1 MMKHLPKLL
10 SVILL
15 LSLLTGCDNSRP
27 ATTVPETTM
36 VPTTAAP
43 ETTVAPTTAPIST
56 TAPTTVPVTTIPP
69 TTEPLNVYCDLPEF
83 TPATDPTTLP
93 ADPVLSDLVTTGYTG
108 SACWKDLS
116 GGIETPTFSL
126 PSVTPFCEGAIAI
139 NREIAEIFDPILEKA
154 RDYFD
159 QKVTAMEAKIS
170 YEASLSGDILTI
182 LITTDTFY
190 DYHRY
195 HTFAIDIATGQR
207 LDQQALVSRVLHV
220 GYAEFLYRATYTAYD
235 HLSQKGAVF
244 GSVTD
249 GFYVRSYQLY
259 LAEDGTPMI
268 CNPRPGELYDS
279 IELPYNPAAQGED
292 PNAATNEYYRWL
304 FRLQPSDSS
313 EWFAQEFWY
322 PAWAK
327 LLKTF
332 FDHDSVKMLRYLAT
346 EDAACV
352 DKVISCLCKAV
363 TAQQQE
369 SFTARCRELSPQEDP
384 TVAQLA
390 RKLLDALEAADAA
403 FVRVTDHIP
412 NIFIDLRYATES
424 NFTGQAI
431 YDFRDAYLR
440 YGTVKKL
447 IAVQNELR
455 SQGLILKIWDA
466 FRPTAAQFRLWEVC
480 PDPSYVAD
488 PTKGF
493 SDHSR
498 GNTLDITLCYADGTE
513 LKMPTGFD
521 DFSALADRDYSDCAP
536 EAAANAKL
544 LESIMTKHG
553 FTGYAGEWW
562 HYSDTTSYDED
573 ETFFLPVTESPQE
586 EQARYLEA
594 FRQVDENSY
603 EGEAGQTLHDLCFED
618 VEKFLHYASQVID
631 PDTYDYQTSSAW
643 HSYKWAVYRNATDA
657 QRALMKETCLAA
669 YRDTQNSF
677 ELRYC
682 ASFFAPLD
690 RKEELAMRA
699 EVLESHTEIEFQ
711 AYAAIIDLNETGY
724 VPQYYPAENLFTS
737 YEQFHSYTLGH
748 KEANHYDSTFTND
761 LSPQSYDTFAA
772 QFDKAFFENHILLRA
787 EVDVKAGDLPTVT
800 KVTTGEPCYWMDR
813 FCVYM
818 EYTDGTSNM
827 ANPIPSDIWVVF
839 IAVPRKH
846 YAEPIGIND
855 YQADFNFC
863 INGIPF
869 QNYG

>member
-43 ETTVAPTTAPIST
+43 ETTVAPTTAPIT
-56 TAPTTVPVTTIPP
+56 TAAP

-116 GGIETPTFSL
+116 GNIEAPSFCL
-126 PSVTPFCEGAIAI
+126 PSVTPFCADAIAI
-139 NREIAEIFDPILEKA
+139 NREIAEIFTPILEKA

-207 LDQQALVSRVLHV
+207 LDQQALVSRVLNI
-220 GYAEFLYRATYTAYD
+220 GYAEFLYRATYTAYN

-249 GFYVRSYQLY
+249 GGYTQSYQLY
-259 LAEDGTPMI
+259 LADDGTPMI
-268 CNPRPGELYDS
+268 CTPRPGELYSS
-279 IELPYNPAAQGED
+279 IELPYDPAAQGSD
-292 PNAATNEYYRWL
+292 LDAAGNEYYRWL
-304 FRLQPSDSS
+304 FRLQPSSTT
-313 EWFAQEFWY
+313 EWYAQEFW
-322 PAWAK
+322 PTAWGQV
-327 LLKTF
+327 LNTL

-346 EDAACV
+346 EDAACIDRAV
-352 DKVISCLCKAV
+352 SCLPKAV
-363 TAQQQE
+363 PAQQQE
-369 SFTARCRELSPQEDP
+369 AFAARCRELSTQEDP
-384 TVAQLA
+384 AVAQLA
-390 RKLLDALEAADAA
+390 RKLLDALEEANSA

-412 NIFIDLRYATES
+412 NIFIDLRYATEN

-455 SQGLILKIWDA
+455 TQGLILKIWDT

-480 PDPSYVAD
+480 PDPNYVAD

-493 SDHSR
+493 SSHSR

-521 DFSALADRDYSDCAP
+521 DFSPLADRDYSDCAP

-562 HYSDTTSYDED
+562 HYSDVDNYD
-573 ETFFLPVTESPQE
+573 V
-586 EQARYLEA
+586 
-594 FRQVDENSY
+594 
-603 EGEAGQTLHDLCFED
+603 
-618 VEKFLHYASQVID
+618 
-631 PDTYDYQTSSAW
+631 
-643 HSYKWAVYRNATDA
+643 DA
-657 QRALMKETCLAA
+657 QFT
-669 YRDTQNSF
+669 
-677 ELRYC
+677 
-682 ASFFAPLD
+682 
-690 RKEELAMRA
+690 
-699 EVLESHTEIEFQ
+699 
-711 AYAAIIDLNETGY
+711 
-724 VPQYYPAENLFTS
+724 PA
-737 YEQFHSYTLGH
+737 
-748 KEANHYDSTFTND
+748 
-761 LSPQSYDTFAA
+761 
-772 QFDKAFFENHILLRA
+772 
-787 EVDVKAGDLPTVT
+787 
-800 KVTTGEPCYWMDR
+800 
-813 FCVYM
+813 
-818 EYTDGTSNM
+818 
-827 ANPIPSDIWVVF
+827 
-839 IAVPRKH
+839 
-846 YAEPIGIND
+846 
-855 YQADFNFC
+855 
-863 INGIPF
+863 
-869 QNYG
+869 